1 MEPNNKR
8 PKVKCPVP
16 SCDARVK
23 NLKKHL
29 LTNKHKWSEEKAL
42 TARQDFGLRQ
52 KRKRLPPEERKTKE
66 RHYRPRICPICGR
79 LLVRLENH
87 LRQYHAIQDHKYRKE
102 LLDKAA
108 YDADEN
114 ENDDENEIIYCDDES
129 QDNNI
134 AFVKNE
140 WFKARLRNDYGDHNN
155 MNGSDPLYSEH
166 GESEEEDNDPD
177 WLEAEKQRIDHKK
190 SLVCSCQ

>member
-16 SCDARVK
+16 SCDACVI

-42 TARQDFGLRQ
+42 TTRQDFGLRK

-66 RHYRPRICPICGR
+66 RHYRPRICPNCGR
-79 LLVRLENH
+79 VLVRLENH
-87 LRQYHAIQDHKYRKE
+87 LRQYLAIQDHKYRKE

-114 ENDDENEIIYCDDES
+114 ENEDENEIIYYDHES

-134 AFVKNE
+134 AFV
-140 WFKARLRNDYGDHNN
+140 HC
-155 MNGSDPLYSEH
+155 
-166 GESEEEDNDPD
+166 
-177 WLEAEKQRIDHKK
+177 I
-190 SLVCSCQ
+190 C